1 MFFKVRIFFKGLCLE
16 FNRVDQAAGFAMTF
30 FQEKSSSHR
39 KILEQFIE
47 RHLFDF
53 FSNHFDVAR
62 GHMGLGR
69 TRRLGVGSDI
79 FFICPNQPRL

>member
-1 MFFKVRIFFKGLCLE
+1 M
-16 FNRVDQAAGFAMTF
+16 DQAAGFAMTF
-30 FQEKSSSHR
+30 FQEKISSHR

-79 FFICPNQPRL
+79 FFYLSEPTPSLKGWVFRV